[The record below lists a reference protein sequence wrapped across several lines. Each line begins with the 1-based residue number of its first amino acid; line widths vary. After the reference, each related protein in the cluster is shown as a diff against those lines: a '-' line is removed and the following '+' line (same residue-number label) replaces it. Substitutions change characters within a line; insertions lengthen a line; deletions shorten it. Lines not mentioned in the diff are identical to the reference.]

1 MNGSYKALL
10 WDNDGV
16 LVDTERWYFQAT
28 REVLAEVG
36 IELTEALYFE
46 HFLASS
52 NGVSQLAAGRG
63 FSETEITTLRQKRDK
78 LYEHHLVHQ
87 PLAIPGVRETL
98 QALRPHFTMGIVTS
112 SRRSHFETI
121 HQRTGFLEYFDFAI
135 TSDDCE
141 NCKPAP
147 DPYLQ
152 AIARSGFPAAS
163 CLAIEDA
170 PRGLVAARA
179 AGLDCWIIPT
189 TLSRYAD
196 FSGATRMLNG
206 ITEVASLLLGSR
218 VESGEKQPIGRMS
231 IIGDVPF
238 DRSASPGGT
247 SRK

>member
-1 MNGSYKALL
+1 MDSSYKALL

-36 IELTEALYFE
+36 IDLTEALYFE
-46 HFLASS
+46 HFLASD
-52 NGVSQLAAGRG
+52 NGVSHVAAARG
-63 FSETEITTLRQKRDK
+63 LSETEIARLRQQRDA
-78 LYEHHLVHQ
+78 LYEHHLAHQ
-87 PLAIPGVRETL
+87 PLPIPGVRETL
-98 QALRPHFTMGIVTS
+98 HALRPHFTMGIVTS
-112 SRRSHFETI
+112 SRRVHFETI

-152 AIARSGFPAAS
+152 AIARSGFLTAS

-179 AGLDCWIIPT
+179 AGLDCWIVPT

-196 FSGATRMLNG
+196 FSRAARTLSGV
-206 ITEVASLLLGSR
+206 TEVASLLLSCSKKSA
-218 VESGEKQPIGRMS
+218 V
-231 IIGDVPF
+231 VPEVH
-238 DRSASPGGT
+238 
-247 SRK
+247 

>member
-1 MNGSYKALL
+1 MPAIEKKMNVPHSAIEPRHSYKALL

-16 LVDTERWYFQAT
+16 LVDTEQWYFQAT

-52 NGVSQLAAGRG
+52 NGISLLAAAQG
-63 FSETEITTLRQKRDK
+63 FSESEITQLRQKRDR
-78 LYEHHLVHQ
+78 LYEQHLEGQ
-87 PLAIPGVRETL
+87 PLAIPGARETL
-98 QALRPHFTMGIVTS
+98 QALRPHFIMGIVTS
-112 SRRSHFETI
+112 SRRRHFETI
-121 HQRTGFLEYFDFAI
+121 HRHTGFLEYFDYAI
-135 TSDDCE
+135 TADECE

-152 AIARSGFPAAS
+152 AIARSGFPAAN

-179 AGLDCWIIPT
+179 AGLDCWIVPT

-196 FSGATRMLNG
+196 FSGATRKLGG
-206 ITEVASLLLGSR
+206 ITEVVSLLLDFPVKSR
-218 VESGEKQPIGRMS
+218 LVADK
-231 IIGDVPF
+231 V
-238 DRSASPGGT
+238 
-247 SRK
+247 